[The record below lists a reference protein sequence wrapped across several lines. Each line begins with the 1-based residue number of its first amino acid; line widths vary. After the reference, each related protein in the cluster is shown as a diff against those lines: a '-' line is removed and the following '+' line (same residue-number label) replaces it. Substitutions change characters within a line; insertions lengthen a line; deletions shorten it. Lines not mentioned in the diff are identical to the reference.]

1 MSSSYVTKIGMEQS
15 LLLSDLICDYIDSNK
30 LFSLFDCFVDSLEIN
45 EMNSRYAFPE
55 KISIEP
61 PSSLQTCSSST
72 SGDTTT
78 A

>member
-1 MSSSYVTKIGMEQS
+1 MSSSYVTKIGRKQS
-15 LLLSDLICDYIDSNK
+15 LLLSDLICDYIDSNN
-30 LFSLFDCFVDSLEIN
+30 LYSLFNCFVDSLEIN

-55 KISIEP
+55 KIPIEP
-61 PSSLQTCSSST
+61 RTSLQTCSSST